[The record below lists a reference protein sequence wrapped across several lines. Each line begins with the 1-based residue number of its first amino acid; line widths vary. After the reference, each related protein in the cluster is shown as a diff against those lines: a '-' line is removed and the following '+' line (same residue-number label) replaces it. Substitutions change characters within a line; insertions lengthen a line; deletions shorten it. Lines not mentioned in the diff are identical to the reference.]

1 MKKAL
6 HFQLL
11 RHHRYY
17 LLQRAFKALALFPRQ
32 EAESKCAR
40 ESLVRAFRLRQVF
53 KSMREVVS
61 EEAQRDAS
69 VIQEHMRNRY
79 FSMWRRQLN

>member
-1 MKKAL
+1 LK
-6 HFQLL
+6 
-11 RHHRYY
+11 
-17 LLQRAFKALALFPRQ
+17 
-32 EAESKCAR
+32 
-40 ESLVRAFRLRQVF
+40 QVF

-79 FSMWRRQLN
+79 FSMWRRQLNQDKTERARDSEVAR